1 MCMHL
6 QPKRRSARFRR
17 PPPRKVVAP
26 TDGSVPLDVPLIL
39 RADCDGSLAT
49 IQAMIEAFPE
59 LRVEVDAG
67 GGECTLSLSLSLSFF
82 LSFFLSFSLSLC
94 VCPL

>member
-1 MCMHL
+1 M
-6 QPKRRSARFRR
+6 
-17 PPPRKVVAP
+17 AP

-67 GGECTLSLSLSLSFF
+67 GGECTLSLSLSLF
-82 LSFFLSFSLSLC
+82 LSFFLSFSLSLS

>member
-1 MCMHL
+1 M
-6 QPKRRSARFRR
+6 
-17 PPPRKVVAP
+17 AP

-67 GGECTLSLSLSLSFF
+67 GGECTLSLSLSLFLSFF
-82 LSFFLSFSLSLC
+82 LSFFLSLSLC
-94 VCPL
+94 ACVPYDYEYTGTSPNGD